1 MYEAESVDGRGAIYE
16 CWLVARGRV
25 VAERNCEICCIKMVR
40 QRDYTVFDV
49 GDDWTCES
57 GT

>member
-1 MYEAESVDGRGAIYE
+1 MYEAECINSRGAVYK

-25 VAERNCEICCIKMVR
+25 VAERSCEICCIEMVR

-49 GDDWTCES
+49 GNDRTCES